1 MFPLETKQVYYNYKT
16 SMYIISMKL
25 RYFTNILYIHS
36 ILSEPCFNSIMII
49 PPFILQAQYK
59 VQLQQSTTTISR
71 HTPLPNIHQYFISPY
86 PPPHPI
92 VNILRGL
99 ISSKIKYPTS
109 QPSRSPRRK
118 KKWKSLIPS
127 DTPWSPIGTDEPC
140 LVSISQSRS
149 RAPEQ
154 VQGRDKG

>member
-59 VQLQQSTTTISR
+59 VQLQQSTTTILR

-86 PPPHPI
+86 PPPHPL

-118 KKWKSLIPS
+118 KMKKPNSEWHSMIAHRHRWTVLSQHFTISEPS
-127 DTPWSPIGTDEPC
+127 ARTGSG
-140 LVSISQSRS
+140 
-149 RAPEQ
+149 
-154 VQGRDKG
+154 KG